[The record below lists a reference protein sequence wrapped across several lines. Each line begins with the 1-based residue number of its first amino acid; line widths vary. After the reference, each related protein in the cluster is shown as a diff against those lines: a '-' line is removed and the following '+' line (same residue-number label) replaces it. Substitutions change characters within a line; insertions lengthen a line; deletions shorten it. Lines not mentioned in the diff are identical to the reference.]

1 MGDRYTVWKIFGPH
15 WMIHNKEAVKESLC
29 DVEEEEARGLLHDPL
44 PSQHRWW
51 GHKCQL
57 PFPADGST
65 SRAGGQA
72 SFQLQWEFGF
82 GTMFKPSFLAP
93 AQTSLLLLFLDH
105 H

>member
-1 MGDRYTVWKIFGPH
+1 MGDRYTVWKIFGSH

-44 PSQHRWW
+44 PPQHRWW

-82 GTMFKPSFLAP
+82 W
-93 AQTSLLLLFLDH
+93 H
-105 H
+105 YV